1 MSPYDFIRLYGWH
14 EAFNLLC
21 AGTTYVRNGKI
32 KVNRINGQV
41 FEVSYN
47 GLSDLLKSY
56 RIINSFGGVMAARE
70 EVQSL
75 RRRKLDFR
83 AAEIEAH
90 INQVE
95 KCNEQAA

>member
-1 MSPYDFIRLYGWH
+1 MSPYDFVRLYGWH

-41 FEVSYN
+41 FEVSYS
-47 GLSDLLKSY
+47 GLSNLIKSC
-56 RIINSFGGVMAARE
+56 RIINSFGGVIAARE
-70 EVQSL
+70 EVKSL
-75 RRRKLDFR
+75 RRRNLNVR